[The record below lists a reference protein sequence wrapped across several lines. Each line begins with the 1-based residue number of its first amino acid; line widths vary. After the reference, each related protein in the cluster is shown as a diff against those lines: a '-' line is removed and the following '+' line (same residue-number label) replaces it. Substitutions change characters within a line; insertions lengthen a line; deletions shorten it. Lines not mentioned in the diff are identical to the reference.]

1 MSEIGAYPIMVIIGI
16 VFFFFIGEKGTI
28 LEKDSITYLEYTE
41 LGLRGAAPAYP
52 FFLGIFRQLWGTE
65 LFVDKLY
72 LVQGVFALF
81 VSVLFTK
88 YLSER
93 FELFFVYRII
103 VFLCSLL
110 PYTYTLKEYVAT
122 HAVLTESFAFPIF
135 YLYFISICEIQKGIT
150 VKRVS
155 SAVLV
160 AVLLVLTRKQLV
172 ICLVVLIY
180 LIVYGLISEHGK
192 NVVIKQN
199 KFIVVFSSLFC
210 FSFLT
215 LIILLSLKPTSQLG
229 NALLGKSLMVIEGND
244 EVHFDNESDKEIFK
258 SLYMKIESEGT
269 RLEDTRSDFLK
280 WDDIVRFNE
289 TNLRIAY
296 EVIPT
301 SIKVQGQTSAVND
314 RMYDYM
320 GMINRLALRYHF
332 MDLFEEFLWMIPSG
346 LLSMVFIQKR
356 DIYPLCLLYGVIFYI
371 VFILLFSYL
380 KKNKAG
386 YNKTLCFSSLSLLI
400 SISNLVFTN
409 MSLYCIQRYMVYSMG
424 ILYISMI
431 LMIKDYIK
439 QVGKHSIMSTAK

>member
-1 MSEIGAYPIMVIIGI
+1 MFAIGI
-16 VFFFFIGEKGTI
+16 VFFFFIGENGTI
-28 LEKDSITYLEYTE
+28 LEKDSFTYLDYSE
-41 LGLRGAAPAYP
+41 LNLRGAAPVYP
-52 FFLGIFRQLWGTE
+52 LFLHLCRYLLGSE
-65 LFVDKLY
+65 LFVDRLY
-72 LVQGVFALF
+72 IVQGLLALIT
-81 VSVLFTK
+81 SVYFSK
-88 YLSER
+88 YISEQ
-93 FELFFVYRII
+93 FELGAFYGIA
-103 VFLCSLL
+103 VFICSLL
-110 PYTYTLKEYVAT
+110 PYSYTLKEYVAT

-135 YLYFISICEIQKGIT
+135 YLYFISIFEIQRGIT
-150 VKRVS
+150 VKRAL

-160 AVLLVLTRKQLV
+160 AVTLVLTRKQLV

-192 NVVIKQN
+192 NGAIKQN
-199 KFIVVFSSLFC
+199 RIIVLFSLLFWS
-210 FSFLT
+210 SFLA
-215 LIILLSLKPTSQLG
+215 LVILFSLKSTSQLG
-229 NALLGKSLMVIEGND
+229 NALLGKSLMVIEQND
-244 EVHFDNESDKEIFK
+244 EMHFDNEGDKEIFK
-258 SLYMKIESEGT
+258 SLYMAIESEGT

-289 TNLRIAY
+289 ANLRIAY

-301 SIKVQGQTSAVND
+301 SIKAQGQISGVND

-320 GMINRLALRYHF
+320 GMINRLTLRYHF

-386 YNKTLCFSSLSLLI
+386 YNKTLYFSLLSILI

-409 MSLYCIQRYMVYSMG
+409 MSLYGIQRYMVYSMG

-439 QVGKHSIMSTAK
+439 QVSKHSIMSTAK